1 MAVQFILMT
10 IAFVIMLIVA
20 ILQQRR
26 IKELNKK
33 YHDLYDEGFQK
44 YYGLGKLYR
53 RRYIFVKNAP
63 PEWLPA
69 KRIEKHTTRKG
80 GDADDLTIIEELHNR
95 ILKQS
100 EQIERLKNEKAA
112 LAEKISRNYPAELL
126 KAVNAIKEGL
136 TEKKHKIEKIEK
148 GLATLDDIFSI
159 LTN

>member
-1 MAVQFILMT
+1 MT
-10 IAFVIMLIVA
+10 EQEFDSQVW
-20 ILQQRR
+20 RR
-26 IKELNKK
+26 FDVVTTDTGIETTVMNIC
-33 YHDLYDEGFQK
+33 FST
-44 YYGLGKLYR
+44 R
-53 RRYIFVKNAP
+53 SVRIFVKNAP

-112 LAEKISRNYPAELL
+112 LTEKISKSYPSEIL
-126 KAVNAIKEGL
+126 KAVNAIKDGL

-148 GLATLDDIFSI
+148 GLETLDDIFSI

>member
-1 MAVQFILMT
+1 MT
-10 IAFVIMLIVA
+10 EQEFDSQVW
-20 ILQQRR
+20 RR
-26 IKELNKK
+26 FDVVTTDTGIETTVMNVC
-33 YHDLYDEGFQK
+33 FTT
-44 YYGLGKLYR
+44 R
-53 RRYIFVKNAP
+53 SVRIFVKNAP

-95 ILKQS
+95 IIKQS

-112 LAEKISRNYPAELL
+112 LAEKISRNYPAEHLQ
-126 KAVNAIKEGL
+126 AVNAIKEGL

>member
-1 MAVQFILMT
+1 MT
-10 IAFVIMLIVA
+10 EQEFDSQVW
-20 ILQQRR
+20 RR
-26 IKELNKK
+26 FDVVTTDTGIETTVMNVC
-33 YHDLYDEGFQK
+33 FTT
-44 YYGLGKLYR
+44 R
-53 RRYIFVKNAP
+53 SVRIFVKNAP
-63 PEWLPA
+63 PEWLPC
-69 KRIEKHTTRKG
+69 KRIVKHTTRKG
-80 GDADDLTIIEELHNR
+80 GDADDLTIIDDLHNR

-112 LAEKISRNYPAELL
+112 LTEKISRNYPAELL

>member
-1 MAVQFILMT
+1 MT
-10 IAFVIMLIVA
+10 EQEFDSQVW
-20 ILQQRR
+20 RR
-26 IKELNKK
+26 FDVVTTDTGIETTVMNIC
-33 YHDLYDEGFQK
+33 FST
-44 YYGLGKLYR
+44 R
-53 RRYIFVKNAP
+53 SVRIFVKNAP
-63 PEWLPA
+63 PEWLPC

-100 EQIERLKNEKAA
+100 EQIERLKNEKTA
-112 LAEKISRNYPAELL
+112 LTEKISRNYPAELL

>member
-1 MAVQFILMT
+1 MKIFVQKKGTMT
-10 IAFVIMLIVA
+10 EQEFDSQVW
-20 ILQQRR
+20 RR
-26 IKELNKK
+26 FDVVTTDTGIETTVMNIC
-33 YHDLYDEGFQK
+33 FST
-44 YYGLGKLYR
+44 R
-53 RRYIFVKNAP
+53 SVRIFVKNAP

-112 LAEKISRNYPAELL
+112 LTEKISRNYPAELL

>member
-1 MAVQFILMT
+1 MT
-10 IAFVIMLIVA
+10 EQEFDSQVW
-20 ILQQRR
+20 RR
-26 IKELNKK
+26 FDVVTTDTGIETTVMNICFSTRSVRI
-33 YHDLYDEGFQK
+33 Y
-44 YYGLGKLYR
+44 
-53 RRYIFVKNAP
+53 VKNAP

-69 KRIEKHTTRKG
+69 KRIEKHTTRKC

-112 LAEKISRNYPAELL
+112 LTEKISKNYPAELL

-148 GLATLDDIFSI
+148 GLATLDDIFQY
-159 LTN
+159 